1 MIIDKTSYRYYLERD
16 LKAYELHSLSFYNY
30 WRMDCLR
37 FQRRLRR
44 IEYLYN
50 ACHGNAFHRIE
61 LFLLEIINHR
71 LATRL
76 GLSITKNVFG
86 AGLCIVHYG
95 TIVVSPKAKIGEN
108 CRMHP
113 STSIGDYNGAP
124 TLGNNVYIGP
134 GAKIFGDITVGNNV
148 AIGANAVVN
157 SNITDN
163 VTVGGIPAKIISNK
177 SSIESGVYPQNF
189 ITLNKN
195 ELNYYHHRHID
206 SSRNGRHCCNQGIG
220 KGCNK

>member
-16 LKAYELHSLSFYNY
+16 LKAYELHSFSFYNY
-30 WRMDCLR
+30 WRMDCLC

-61 LFLLEIINHR
+61 LFFLEIINHR

-76 GLSITKNVFG
+76 GLSIPKNVFG

-108 CRMHP
+108 CRLHP

-157 SNITDN
+157 SNIPDN

-189 ITLNKN
+189 ITLN
-195 ELNYYHHRHID
+195 
-206 SSRNGRHCCNQGIG
+206 
-220 KGCNK
+220 

>member
-1 MIIDKTSYRYYLERD
+1 MIIDKTSYHYFLERD
-16 LKAYELHSLSFYNY
+16 LKAYRLEHLSFYNY

-50 ACHGNAFHRIE
+50 VRRSNVFYRIE

-76 GLSITKNVFG
+76 GLSIPKNVFS

-134 GAKIFGDITVGNNV
+134 GAKLFGDITVGNNV

-157 SNITDN
+157 KNIPDN
-163 VTVGGIPAKIISNK
+163 VTVGGIPAKIISEK
-177 SSIESGVYPQNF
+177 SSVESGVYPKNF
-189 ITLNKN
+189 ITLN
-195 ELNYYHHRHID
+195 
-206 SSRNGRHCCNQGIG
+206 
-220 KGCNK
+220 